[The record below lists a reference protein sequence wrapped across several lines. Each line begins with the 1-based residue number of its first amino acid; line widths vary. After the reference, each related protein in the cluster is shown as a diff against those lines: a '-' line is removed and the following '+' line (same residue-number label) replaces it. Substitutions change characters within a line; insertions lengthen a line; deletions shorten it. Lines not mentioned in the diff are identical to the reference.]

1 MWLWAQSSETPAE
14 YAVTLALHLRGALD
28 TEALDRAVDAVVRRH
43 DSLRSCFPERD
54 GVPARAQAPAEGLR
68 LRHAAPEPGGDP
80 DEVLRRVVR
89 EQIPG
94 LDLAAGP
101 LFRPVLVPLGAEEH
115 RLVVVLHHIV
125 ADGWSAE
132 LLLEDIA
139 AHYRARTAGEPG
151 PAHPAVSYQRY
162 VDIERRN
169 ERDGVT
175 DRHLEYFTAEL
186 RGIPDE
192 VTLPLDR
199 PRPPQRTGR
208 GATLRLGFGPCG
220 ADAVRRLADTHRTTP
235 FVILLAGLSAL
246 LHRAGGHEDVVI
258 GSAVAGRFDAEVDD
272 LVGLCLNSVALR
284 WPVGPDTPFATVVE
298 RAENSLLGAM
308 DHSAAPLARAGKA
321 VGQLLLITVALS
333 VEGLLEGEGAADRG
347 DPPGCCLVVPA
358 AEREHPLQQR
368 VDVLLG
374 GGRERFEQAI
384 TEGPERGA
392 TVLHRARQRGYQVIT
407 EAEGLDAVRPGR
419 PVLGLFAAEALPVE
433 WTGRPAAP
441 AGTAPQRCVP
451 ADPGRG
457 PRIPSLE
464 AQTRKAI
471 ELLEA
476 GARQKGQGKGFFLQ
490 VEGASIDK
498 QNHDADPCGQIGET
512 VAFDRAV
519 KAAREYAVRHPD
531 TLVITTADH
540 GHSSQIVPLAA
551 RPAGLSATL
560 ITDEGALMKL
570 SYATHAGEEGQ
581 EHSGV
586 QVRVAAEGPHAH
598 RVLGSGDQ
606 TELFTTLRLAL
617 GLR

>member
-1 MWLWAQSSETPAE
+1 MFGAALLTAAMAGLAAASAGSGAGAPPSAAAADTPAARNVILLVGDGMGDSE
-14 YAVTLALHLRGALD
+14 ITLARNYTVGAGGRLHMDRFPMTGTYTTYSVDKEGKPTYVTDSAASATAWATGRKTVNDRLSKTPGS
-28 TEALDRAVDAVVRRH
+28 DRAVPTILELAQRGGFATGSVTTAALTDAT
-43 DSLRSCFPERD
+43 
-54 GVPARAQAPAEGLR
+54 PAA
-68 LRHAAPEPGGDP
+68 
-80 DEVLRRVVR
+80 
-89 EQIPG
+89 
-94 LDLAAGP
+94 LAA
-101 LFRPVLVPLGAEEH
+101 H
-115 RLVVVLHHIV
+115 
-125 ADGWSAE
+125 
-132 LLLEDIA
+132 
-139 AHYRARTAGEPG
+139 
-151 PAHPAVSYQRY
+151 
-162 VDIERRN
+162 
-169 ERDGVT
+169 VT
-175 DRHLEYFTAEL
+175 DRSC
-186 RGIPDE
+186 
-192 VTLPLDR
+192 
-199 PRPPQRTGR
+199 Q
-208 GATLRLGFGPCG
+208 GP
-220 ADAVRRLADTHRTTP
+220 ADT
-235 FVILLAGLSAL
+235 AL
-246 LHRAGGHEDVVI
+246 CPADTRGEGGP
-258 GSAVAGRFDAEVDD
+258 GSIAE
-272 LVGLCLNSVALR
+272 
-284 WPVGPDTPFATVVE
+284 
-298 RAENSLLGAM
+298 
-308 DHSAAPLARAGKA
+308 
-321 VGQLLLITVALS
+321 QTVA
-333 VEGLLEGEGAADRG
+333 R
-347 DPPGCCLVVPA
+347 
-358 AEREHPLQQR
+358 R

-374 GGRERFEQAI
+374 GGRERFEQTI

-433 WTGRPAAP
+433 WTGKPAAP
-441 AGTAPQRCVP
+441 AGTAPQCCVP
-451 ADPGRG
+451 AGPGRG

-560 ITDEGALMKL
+560 ITDEGALMKV

-606 TELFTTLRLAL
+606 TKLFTTLRLAL